1 MKQETKFAYVHTTG
15 DIIESNQL
23 KLLDNYVNNYLF
35 SLIGGMRQGQFGFD
49 TLHRITEEI
58 KKYRQVLNN
67 GRKFFVDSGGYSII
81 AGDVS
86 PRDVSKFTECYNMFL
101 ERDAPDNCD
110 YIFSLDIPIFL
121 KYPENNNIK
130 TIYEANSR
138 SISNSVKVLEKNPE
152 LYNKF
157 SFVWQFKLL
166 KQYNIWKQIYEE
178 NLINNQKLKHFAIG
192 GLVSLR
198 GITGIKFSPFISM
211 AYKCLKI
218 IHDKNLNDTS
228 LLHIL
233 GVYHLHDR
241 VIMSFLHKLFNR
253 YYLKDKLCKIQVTY
267 DTVNYSLSGLY
278 KLKEQIMFVPEDD
291 GSYTCG
297 FAHDLIDKMHLVI
310 DNPEVLETV
319 CRDLQ
324 CVRDGKNVEET
335 RMASLLN
342 VIAQTTIDKIIDNE
356 IDKYNIV
363 DLFLETSN
371 FNSFKNKL
379 SPILR
384 ELEYK
389 YPLIFG
395 NRTKKNLINFQY
407 VMAFDSWW
415 KNGQNEIELEKLMEK
430 FIQLINFPFDLSE

>member
-1 MKQETKFAYVHTTG
+1 MFQYVHTTG
-15 DIIESNQL
+15 DVIESNQL
-23 KLLDNYVNNYLF
+23 KLIDKYVNNYLF
-35 SLIGGMRQGQFGFD
+35 SLIKGMRQGNFGFD
-49 TLHRITEEI
+49 TLHRVTEEI
-58 KKYRQVLNN
+58 KQYRQVLDN

-86 PRDVSKFTECYNMFL
+86 PRDVGKFTECYNMFL

-130 TIYEANSR
+130 TILEANSR
-138 SISNSVKVLEKNPE
+138 SISTAVKILEKNPK
-152 LYNKF
+152 LYDKYT
-157 SFVWQFKLL
+157 FVWQFKLL
-166 KQYNIWKQIYEE
+166 KQYNIWKQVYQE
-178 NLINNQKLKHFAIG
+178 NFADNNNLKNFAVG

-198 GITGIKFSPFISM
+198 GITGIKFSPFIGIT
-211 AYKCLKI
+211 YKILKLI
-218 IHDKNLNDTS
+218 NDKNLDYTS
-228 LLHIL
+228 IIHIL

-241 VIMSFLHKLFNR
+241 MIMSFLHKLFNQH
-253 YYLKDKLCKIQVTY
+253 YLKDRKCKVQVTY

-278 KLKEQIMFVPEDD
+278 KLKEQIMFIPEPN
-291 GSYTCG
+291 GTYTCG
-297 FAHDLIDKMHLVI
+297 YAHDLMDKMHLVI
-310 DNPEVLETV
+310 DNKEVLETV

-342 VIAQTTIDKIIDNE
+342 VIAQTTIDKIIDEE
-356 IDKYNIV
+356 IDKNNIV
-363 DLFLETSN
+363 NLFLETSN
-371 FNSFKNKL
+371 FNTFKNKI

-407 VMAFDSWW
+407 CFVFHEAYMNYNSDKF
-415 KNGQNEIELEKLMEK
+415 EKLMEK
-430 FIQLINFPFDLSE
+430 FIERIGFPFDLNE

>member
-1 MKQETKFAYVHTTG
+1 MKMETQFKYTHTTG
-15 DIIESNQL
+15 DVIETRQL
-23 KLLDNYVNNYLF
+23 KLIDKYVQNYLF
-35 SLIGGMRQGQFGFD
+35 SLIKGLRQGTFGFD
-49 TLHRITEEI
+49 TLHRVSEEI
-58 KKYRQVLNN
+58 KGYRKVLS
-67 GRKFFVDSGGYSII
+67 GDRKFFIDSGGYSII

-86 PRDVSKFTECYNMFL
+86 PRDVNKFIECYNMFL
-101 ERDAPDNCD
+101 EKDALDNCD
-110 YIFSLDIPIFL
+110 YIMSLDIPIFL
-121 KYPENNNIK
+121 KYPQQNNIK

-138 SISNSVKVLEKNPE
+138 SISSSLKVLDKNPE

-157 SFVWQFKLL
+157 IFVWQFKLL
-166 KQYNIWKQIYEE
+166 KQYDIWKQIYNE
-178 NLINNQKLKHFAIG
+178 NNIESSPIKHFAVG

-218 IHDKNLNDTS
+218 ISDKNLNDTS
-228 LLHIL
+228 ILHIL
-233 GVYHLHDR
+233 GVYGNHDR

-267 DTVNYSLSGLY
+267 DTVNFSLSGLY
-278 KLKEQIMFVPEDD
+278 KLKEQIMFIPEDN
-291 GSYTCG
+291 GSYTFG
-297 FAHDLIDKMHLVI
+297 FAHELINKMDRVI
-310 DNPEVLETV
+310 NDPEILETV
-319 CRDLQ
+319 KRDLT
-324 CVRDGKNVEET
+324 CVLNNTPVEET

-342 VIAQTTIDKIIDNE
+342 VIAQSTIDKIIDEE
-356 IDKYNIV
+356 IDKNNVV

-371 FNSFKNKL
+371 FNTFKNKI

-407 VMAFDSWW
+407 CYAFHDWYM
-415 KNGQNEIELEKLMEK
+415 NGRDEAKLEKMMEK
-430 FIQLINFPFDLSE
+430 FIQLINFPYDLSE